1 MLKNKMLQ
9 WLIMI
14 LIAITLI
21 ALASFILWEYLDR
34 RTPVGVP
41 GQAAVDLVEP
51 KMMTAKQMKEAT
63 FELKEI
69 TTNLAGNSF
78 IRISF
83 AFLLENAKAKE
94 EFDLLSTRV
103 RAIVIQ
109 TLADLTADQA
119 SGSKGQDM
127 ISTELIN
134 RINPILTKG
143 KLVRVDITDF
153 HIGRAN

>member
-34 RTPVGVP
+34 RAPAGAP

-51 KMMTAKQMKEAT
+51 KKMTAKQMKEAT
-63 FELKEI
+63 VELKEI

-103 RAIVIQ
+103 RAIIIQ
-109 TLADLTADQA
+109 TLADLPADQA

-134 RINPILTKG
+134 KINPILTKG